1 MKFNFCHFLSSS
13 ELRPTFRSFSIIFFL
28 EIVCC
33 LLLAS
38 CDVAPVKP
46 EEVFMLYR
54 ERMNTEK
61 VQDAR
66 NLLSPA
72 SLELVKQID
81 QRYKLGQPPEKLA
94 LLNILDPVSP
104 PVLAQTD
111 EGLAILQVRTLKGAS
126 RFIRLTRTDSKS
138 PWKIDLTEELKS
150 LQLFLEAKEALSGLQ
165 QQAGEFAASWKALD
179 NQLEKMGGP
188 EPEQKPQP
196 QVKDLSQK
204 PVRMKPPT
212 KQMKKD
218 EKKSR

>member
-1 MKFNFCHFLSSS
+1 
-13 ELRPTFRSFSIIFFL
+13 
-28 EIVCC
+28 
-33 LLLAS
+33 
-38 CDVAPVKP
+38 
-46 EEVFMLYR
+46 MLYR

-72 SLELVKQID
+72 SLELIKQID

-94 LLNILDPVSP
+94 FLNILDPVSP
-104 PVLAQTD
+104 PVLVKTD

-126 RFIRLTRTDSKS
+126 RLIRLTRTDSRS
-138 PWKIDLTEELKS
+138 SWKIDLTEELKS

-179 NQLEKMGGP
+179 SQLEKMGGP
-188 EPEQKPQP
+188 EAEPKVQP
-196 QVKDLSQK
+196 QVKDMNQK

-218 EKKSR
+218 DKKSR